1 MHMAVIQNQVDAPAG
16 LLGDWA
22 TARGVRVTTLRPEDM
37 LDSPD
42 PTAYDVVA
50 PLGSDQ
56 SVHASVEPWVPAE
69 LDFLRRAI
77 AADVAV
83 LGICF
88 GAQALAASLG
98 AEVYALDKPEIG
110 WLEMDAVDGHHTGPW
125 LTWHN
130 DTFGV
135 PDGAEVLARSPRC
148 TQAYRHGPHVGLQFH
163 CEVTPGILDDWIEGA
178 RGSLMENR
186 VDPETLRAACAHG
199 VDAGAPARAFA
210 LFDGIAAGWR
220 NGA

>member
-1 MHMAVIQNQVDAPAG
+1 MHMAVIQNQADAPAG

-22 TARGVRVTTLRPEDM
+22 DARGVRVTTLLPEDM

-42 PTAYDVVA
+42 PSTFDVVA

-56 SVHASVEPWVPAE
+56 SVHGSKQAWVPAE
-69 LDFLRRAI
+69 LDFLRRAM
-77 AADVAV
+77 AENVSV

-88 GAQALAASLG
+88 GAQALAATLG
-98 AEVYALDKPEIG
+98 AEVYALPKTECG
-110 WLEMDAVDGHHTGPW
+110 WLEMDAVDDLHTGPW

-130 DTFGV
+130 DTFAV
-135 PDGAEVLARSPRC
+135 PDGAEVLARSALC
-148 TQAYRHGPHVGLQFH
+148 TQAYRHGSHVGLQFH
-163 CEVTPGILDDWIEGA
+163 CEVTPAILDDWIEGA

-186 VDPETLRAACAHG
+186 VDPETLRAACARG
-199 VDAGAPARAFA
+199 VDAGGPARAFA
-210 LFDGIAAGWR
+210 LFDAIAAGWR